1 MNRVIQVALLLSFS
15 AVGMVS
21 CSTKSEQP
29 SRRDGSSFTAA
40 IVLNESSAYDCSKAQ
55 YAWIALHFPNSR
67 TAEIE
72 KTDYGEVVSGHQTTF
87 QDGRMYSVH
96 SVVSAD
102 GAIHRIFFDV
112 TNCGQSKIRQVQRR
126 ETGPQ

>member
-1 MNRVIQVALLLSFS
+1 MNRVIRLTLLLSFS
-15 AVGMVS
+15 AVGIVS

-29 SRRDGSSFTAA
+29 SQRDGRSFTAA
-40 IVLNESSAYDCSKAQ
+40 IVLNGSSEYDCAKAQ
-55 YAWIALHFPNSR
+55 YAWIARYFPNSR

-72 KTDYGEVVSGHQTTF
+72 KTDDGEVVFGHQTTF
-87 QDGRMYSVH
+87 HDGRMYSVH

-112 TNCGQSKIRQVQRR
+112 TNCGRSGAAKV
-126 ETGPQ
+126 TTAAP